1 MDKYICL
8 SKEINRNKIKY
19 YRLMNMER
27 HPRTM
32 KHDAL
37 LKAMQNR
44 EVSVINLQVSSDGR
58 IVDRKV
64 SQDRIIKFCTGSD
77 MQQFEKEQRT
87 ATIMNYE
94 IQRIIK
100 YWQDEFAEDYNAN
113 KMSVVIKS
121 FTDIDKLSIHA
132 SDIKPLRTGRIYYG
146 YDRDAHCG
154 YIVSQYR
161 IKLDKCMSD
170 TFSELKLKK
179 LSIIDVDFSDVVK
192 AEGMFRRSTIGD
204 IIVNKLN
211 TKKLTNTSRM
221 FYCAHTSVKAINS
234 FVSNLNTSKLEDT
247 SGMFYHFEFTDA
259 SSRHVI
265 GRRTKLDIRNLKSE
279 NVKHTEF
286 MLEGT
291 KVDQII
297 K

>member
-8 SKEINRNKIKY
+8 SKEINGNKIKY
-19 YRLMNMER
+19 YRLMSMER

-32 KHDAL
+32 KHDVL

-44 EVSVINLQVSSDGR
+44 EVSVINLQLSSDGR

-87 ATIMNYE
+87 AMIMNYE

-121 FTDIDKLSIHA
+121 FTDIDRLNIHA

-146 YDRDAHCG
+146 YDRDEHCG
-154 YIVSQYR
+154 YIVSQYK
-161 IKLDKCMSD
+161 IKLDSSMCG
-170 TFSELKLKK
+170 TFSELKLNK
-179 LSIIDVDFSDVVK
+179 LSIIDVDFSAVHTTT
-192 AEGMFRRSTIGD
+192 EMFRLSTINE
-204 IIVNKLN
+204 IAINSINVKNLR
-211 TKKLTNTSRM
+211 NTSRM
-221 FYCAHTSVKAINS
+221 FYCARTDMKSINS
-234 FVSNLNTSKLEDT
+234 IVSRLKSDKLTDT
-247 SGMFYHFEFTDA
+247 SGMFYHFELTDA
-259 SSRHVI
+259 STRHLI
-265 GRRTKLDIRNLKSE
+265 CRKTKLDIRGLNIDK
-279 NVKHTEF
+279 VKHTEF
-286 MLEGT
+286 MLEGA

>member
-8 SKEINRNKIKY
+8 SKEINGNKIKY
-19 YRLMNMER
+19 YRLMSMER

-44 EVSVINLQVSSDGR
+44 EVSVINLQLSSDGR

-100 YWQDEFAEDYNAN
+100 YWQDEFVEDYNAN

-121 FTDIDKLSIHA
+121 FTDIDKLNIHA

-146 YDRDAHCG
+146 YDRDEHCG
-154 YIVSQYR
+154 YIVSQYK
-161 IKLDKCMSD
+161 IKLDSSMCG
-170 TFSELKLKK
+170 TFSELKLSK
-179 LSIIDVDFSDVVK
+179 LSIIDVDFSAVYTMT
-192 AEGMFRRSTIGD
+192 EMFRLSTINE
-204 IIVNKLN
+204 IAINSLN
-211 TKKLTNTSRM
+211 VKNLHNTSRM
-221 FYCAHTSVKAINS
+221 FYCARTDMKSINS
-234 FVSNLNTSKLEDT
+234 IVSRLKSDKLADT
-247 SGMFYHFEFTDA
+247 SGMFYHFEITDA
-259 SSRHVI
+259 STRHLI
-265 GRRTKLDIRNLKSE
+265 CRKTKLDIRGLNIDK
-279 NVKHTEF
+279 VKHTEF